1 MKPRTYFG
9 LALLFPYGLWIASIL
24 AAFVLS
30 PLETSAFWDTVF
42 MPVFFYALGI
52 IFWFIPYTILAL
64 GLWLWSRGR
73 STAALL
79 KAGLAAPLL
88 LFVLL
93 LVEVVLVSLPVDS
106 LAELT
111 GELVGQSALLGGFGL
126 VFGYLCVGIALWVFR
141 ILQARKFIAAETPA
155 PAAD

>member
-9 LALLFPYGLWIASIL
+9 LALLFPYVLWIVSAL
-24 AAFVLS
+24 ATFALS
-30 PLETSAFWDTVF
+30 PLETSTFWDMVF
-42 MPVFFYALGI
+42 MPVFFYTLGI
-52 IFWFIPYTILAL
+52 LLWFFPYTILAL

-73 STAALL
+73 STATLL

-88 LFVLL
+88 LSVLL

-111 GELVGQSALLGGFGL
+111 DELVAQSALLGGFGL
-126 VFGYLCVGIALWVFR
+126 VFGYLCVGIALWVFK
-141 ILQARKFIAAETPA
+141 IMQARKLIVEETPTPSA
-155 PAAD
+155 G